1 MSSPLSFVVL
11 GDSAAYGTGDI
22 TKADRPLGWTYRI
35 ASAITGPMTYLNLAR
50 PGAKSSELVEHQ
62 LPIATMLR
70 PDLAIV
76 VVGGNDMLRNNF
88 CPKRLKDNLT
98 EIFARFSALG
108 THVITLELHD
118 PSKVLKLPKALER
131 ALLRRVDAVN
141 AVYRELAESFP
152 IIPIR
157 ARDIAG
163 VHDRKNWHVDLLH
176 PGPRGHYL
184 LAEAAVRELA
194 RRGLPIKA
202 LDVPEFPTISTR
214 EKVSWMLLKGTPWF
228 FKRSFDLLPVALFLI
243 AKELILSGVS
253 RLRSKE
259 PTKTIGKAQEI
270 RHKSSDEGKE
280 LISSAA

>member
-1 MSSPLSFVVL
+1 MSIPLSFVVL

-62 LPIATMLR
+62 LPIATLLR
-70 PDLAIV
+70 PDLAVV

-88 CPKRLKDNLT
+88 CPIRLKENLT
-98 EIFARFSALG
+98 EIFTRFSALG

-131 ALLRRVDAVN
+131 ALLKRVDAVN
-141 AVYRELAESFP
+141 AVYQELAESFP

-157 ARDIAG
+157 VRDIAG

-184 LAEAAVRELA
+184 LAEAAVGELA
-194 RRGLPIKA
+194 RRGLPIKP
-202 LDVPEFPTISTR
+202 LEVPEFPTILPR
-214 EKVSWMLLKGTPWF
+214 EKVSWMLRKGTPWF
-228 FKRSFDLLPVALFLI
+228 IKRSFDLLPVALFLI
-243 AKELILSGVS
+243 ARELVLSGVNRFGAEES
-253 RLRSKE
+253 PKRVEMVLEVANQVALESKDL
-259 PTKTIGKAQEI
+259 TCT
-270 RHKSSDEGKE
+270 
-280 LISSAA
+280 AA